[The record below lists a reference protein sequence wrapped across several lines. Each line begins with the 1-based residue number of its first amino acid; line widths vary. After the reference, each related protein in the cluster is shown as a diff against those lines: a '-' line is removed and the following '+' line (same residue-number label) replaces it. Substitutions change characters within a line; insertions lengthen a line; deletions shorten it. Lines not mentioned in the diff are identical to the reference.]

1 MRVFDWVH
9 SEIIKWG
16 KVLTNY
22 PVGRATSLVSVLQA
36 LILIVLLK
44 FLLQI
49 INVDLSMWS
58 NINGVLVF
66 VIVIIIFYLNSKR
79 YNDNYANKLE
89 VKKNLRVFLECLVLI
104 TIITLLI
111 IIIV

>member
-66 VIVIIIFYLNSKR
+66 VIIIFYLNSKR

-89 VKKNLRVFLECLVLI
+89 AKKNLRVFLECLVLI